1 MVGTYPR
8 NNPGKFANKN
18 YAKANHLNAIAFDE
32 PSDTDG
38 DKGSGFNGLQ
48 YNLDDDPAYMG
59 NEPHDRTLE
68 DETPCLGT
76 V

>member
-1 MVGTYPR
+1 MVGAYSR

-18 YAKANHLNAIAFDE
+18 YAKVNRLNAIAFDE

-38 DKGSGFNGLQ
+38 DEGSGFDGLQ
-48 YNLDDDPAYMG
+48 YDPDDDPAYTG
-59 NEPHDRTLE
+59 NEPHNGTLE